1 MLAAPALYGSD
12 AHTEKISKIGVGCTK
27 SAQLSCLF
35 IKFRLVL
42 GWASPNVWLF
52 GHFESFLKYPKGDK
66 LAVTFLHVLRVLT
79 SNEATE
85 IRNGTDDVW
94 H

>member
-1 MLAAPALYGSD
+1 
-12 AHTEKISKIGVGCTK
+12 
-27 SAQLSCLF
+27 
-35 IKFRLVL
+35 
-42 GWASPNVWLF
+42 
-52 GHFESFLKYPKGDK
+52 
-66 LAVTFLHVLRVLT
+66 VTFLHVLRVLT